1 MTKTKDDGAELIG
14 YMENGGFVGIEN
26 HEMIAEPLKVSVNKP
41 LTGLSTEHSQ
51 RIHGERIEIW
61 KKKLGAHINPNGEM
75 SAVKKEWKGIQKP
88 LKAEAGDIS
97 SPSRNYKEPETS
109 GEYEPPTKE
118 YGYPKGASMAD
129 TPLGQL
135 KNHVDNIHSWVRYIG
150 AGLLITAIIASV
162 ALGGV
167 IFK

>member
-1 MTKTKDDGAELIG
+1 MARGKSEESAELIG
-14 YMENGGFVGIEN
+14 FTDIAGFAGVENGSAVVK
-26 HEMIAEPLKVSVNKP
+26 PLEVSVNKEMA
-41 LTGLSTEHSQ
+41 GLPTKFSQ
-51 RIHGERIEIW
+51 RIHGERIEVY
-61 KKKLGAHINPNGEM
+61 KRTLPAKSSGQM
-75 SAVKKEWKGIQKP
+75 SAVEKQWKEEQKP
-88 LKAEAGDIS
+88 FEQVIGKME
-97 SPSRNYKEPETS
+97 SPSRKYDEPETS
-109 GEYEPPTKE
+109 EYQPQQ
-118 YGYPKGASMAD
+118 PKYASQAD

>member
-1 MTKTKDDGAELIG
+1 MTRGKSEEGAELIG
-14 YMENGGFVGIEN
+14 FTDIAGFAGVENGSAVVK
-26 HEMIAEPLKVSVNKP
+26 PLEVSVNKEMA
-41 LTGLSTEHSQ
+41 GLPTKFSQ
-51 RIHGERIEIW
+51 RIHGERIEVY
-61 KKKLGAHINPNGEM
+61 KRTLPAKSSGQM
-75 SAVKKEWKGIQKP
+75 SAVEKQWKEEQKP
-88 LKAEAGDIS
+88 FEQVIGKME

-129 TPLGQL
+129 SPLGQL

>member
-1 MTKTKDDGAELIG
+1 MARGKSEGSAQLIG
-14 YMENGGFVGIEN
+14 FTDIAGFAGVEDGQAIVK
-26 HEMIAEPLKVSVNKP
+26 PLEVSVNKEMA
-41 LTGLSTEHSQ
+41 GLPTKFSQ
-51 RIHGERIEIW
+51 RIHGERIEVY
-61 KKKLGAHINPNGEM
+61 KRQLPAKSAGQM
-75 SAVKKEWKGIQKP
+75 SAVEKQWEEVQKP
-88 LKAEAGDIS
+88 FEQVIGKME
-97 SPSRNYKEPETS
+97 SPSRKYDEPETS
-109 GEYEPPTKE
+109 SGYEPQQQ
-118 YGYPKGASMAD
+118 PKYTSQAD